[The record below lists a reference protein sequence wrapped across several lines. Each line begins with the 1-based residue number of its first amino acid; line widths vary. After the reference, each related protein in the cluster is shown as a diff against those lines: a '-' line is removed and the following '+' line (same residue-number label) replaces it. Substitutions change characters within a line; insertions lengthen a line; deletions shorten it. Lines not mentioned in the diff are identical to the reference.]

1 MKLAVISCGIG
12 NITSLVNALQAAG
25 GEPVVVERPTELDDA
40 DKVILPG
47 VGAFPAAMRAL
58 RDSGFHDAVLE
69 HVRGRGRL
77 LMGICLGMQLLADEG
92 TEFEATRGLGL
103 LAGRVLPIPR
113 GEPRLRL
120 PHMGWNDLDL
130 RAASPLTVGLGEDR
144 ACYFVHSYHLVPSDG
159 ASVVATTSYGSD
171 LTAMVQAGTVMGAQF
186 HPEKSQLVG
195 QRILANFIRC

>member
-25 GEPVVVERPTELDDA
+25 GEPVVVERPAELDDA

-58 RDSGFHDAVLE
+58 HQSGFHDAVLE

-92 TEFEATRGLGL
+92 TEFETIRGLGL

-113 GEPRLRL
+113 GEPALRL

-130 RAASPLTVGLGEDR
+130 KAPSPLTEGLGEDR
-144 ACYFVHSYHLVPSDG
+144 ACYFVHSYHLVPADG
-159 ASVVATTSYGSD
+159 ASIVATTSYGSD

>member
-25 GEPVVVERPTELDDA
+25 GEPIVVERPSELADA

-58 RDSGFHDAVLE
+58 HETGFHDAVLE
-69 HVRGRGRL
+69 HVRGRSRL
-77 LMGICLGMQLLADEG
+77 LMGICLGMQLLAEEG
-92 TEFEATRGLGL
+92 TEFETTAGLGL

-113 GEPRLRL
+113 GAPALRL

-130 RAASPLTVGLGEDR
+130 KAASPLTEGLGEDR
-144 ACYFVHSYHLVPSDG
+144 ACYFVHSYHLVPAD
-159 ASVVATTSYGSD
+159 AAAVVATTSYGSD
-171 LTAMVQAGTVMGAQF
+171 LTAMVQSGSVMGAQF